1 MFGILMQIIVAVIFM
16 IVGVLLF
23 CMFNAHGDLYIWHDD
38 FGKEIYRFDIREHV
52 MDKIKNKN
60 YILLRIHA
68 KKADHIM
75 ERNEFL
81 EKGGDHE
88 Y

>member
-1 MFGILMQIIVAVIFM
+1 MFNILIQIIIAVIFM
-16 IVGVLLF
+16 IIGALLF
-23 CMFNAHGDLYIWHDD
+23 CIFNAHGDLYIWHDD
-38 FGKEIYRFDIREHV
+38 FGKEIYRFDVREHV

-68 KKADHIM
+68 KKSYRIM